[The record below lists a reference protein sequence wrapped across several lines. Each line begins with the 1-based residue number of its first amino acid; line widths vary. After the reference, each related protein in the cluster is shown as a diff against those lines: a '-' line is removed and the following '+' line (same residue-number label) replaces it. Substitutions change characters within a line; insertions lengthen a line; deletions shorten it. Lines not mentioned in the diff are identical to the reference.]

1 MLINKKDN
9 YTEKPNFDS
18 ALKLIIDN
26 NLYKTGIDLF
36 YNDKEKDIIL
46 QYYGD
51 YLYDN
56 KQIIESVHIYC
67 SIKEKTNELN
77 NKIYNYSQECGLW
90 NIMLQMVC
98 YYLIQAKI
106 LKIDKSDL
114 SVVISNMI
122 ETISKSGDSSDIII
136 ASHLLVYIL

>member
-98 YYLIQAKI
+98 YYLI
-106 LKIDKSDL
+106 
-114 SVVISNMI
+114 
-122 ETISKSGDSSDIII
+122 
-136 ASHLLVYIL
+136 